1 MNILQRKLFYFANK
15 TKKLLY
21 LPEKLKQTQTTMK
34 HNFGAGPCILPQEVF
49 QEAAKAVLEFN
60 NTGLSILEISHRS
73 KEFEEVVAE
82 TESLVRELLNVPEN
96 YSVLFLQ
103 GGASQQFAMI
113 PMNLLP
119 EGGKAAYLDTG
130 VWASKA
136 AKEAKNFG
144 QIEIVGSSKD
154 SNYTYIPKDFEI
166 PADATYFHYT
176 SNNTIYG
183 TEIFEKP
190 KTSIPTVVDMSS
202 DILSREINV
211 ADFDLIYAGAQ
222 KNMGPA
228 GVTLVIVKNDLLGK
242 SGRTVPS
249 IFNYNEH
256 IKAGSMYNT
265 PPVYSIFV
273 SMLNL
278 RWLKAKGGI
287 KTIEQENIIKARTL
301 YDEIERNPF
310 FKGTAAVEDRSR
322 MNITFV
328 MDTPELEAEFLALA
342 KERNLIGIKGHRS
355 VGGFRASVYNALTIT
370 SINALVDAMREFEES
385 HN

>member
-1 MNILQRKLFYFANK
+1 
-15 TKKLLY
+15 
-21 LPEKLKQTQTTMK
+21 MK
-34 HNFGAGPCILPQEVF
+34 HNFGAGPCILPKEVF
-49 QEAAKAVLEFN
+49 QEASQAVLDFN

-73 KEFEEVVAE
+73 KEFEEVVIE
-82 TESLVRELLNVPEN
+82 TERLVRELLNVPQN

-119 EGGKAAYLDTG
+119 EGGKAAYFDTG

-136 AKEAKNFG
+136 AKEAKNVG
-144 QIEIVGSSKD
+144 QVEIVASSSDK
-154 SNYTYIPKDFEI
+154 NYNYIPKDFEI
-166 PADATYFHYT
+166 PVDAAYFHYT

-183 TEIFEKP
+183 TEVFDKP
-190 KTSIPTVVDMSS
+190 ATSVPTVVDMSS
-202 DILSREINV
+202 DILSRVINIS
-211 ADFDLIYAGAQ
+211 DFDLIYAGAQ

-228 GVTLVIVKNDLLGK
+228 GVTLVIIKDEILGK
-242 SGRTVPS
+242 SGRKLPA
-249 IFNYNEH
+249 IFDYEPH

-265 PPVYSIFV
+265 PPVYSIYV

-287 KTIEQENIIKARTL
+287 SVIEQENIVKARTL

-310 FKGTAAVEDRSR
+310 FKGTAAVADRSR
-322 MNITFV
+322 MNVTFV
-328 MDTPELEAEFLALA
+328 MENSDLEAEFLALS

-355 VGGFRASVYNALTIT
+355 VGGFRASIYNALSIT
-370 SINALVDAMREFEES
+370 SINALVDAMREFEEK
-385 HN
+385 HK